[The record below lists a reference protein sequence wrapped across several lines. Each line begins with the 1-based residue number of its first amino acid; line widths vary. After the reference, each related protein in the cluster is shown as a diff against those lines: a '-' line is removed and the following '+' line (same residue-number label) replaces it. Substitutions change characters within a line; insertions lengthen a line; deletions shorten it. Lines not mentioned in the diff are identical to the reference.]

1 MREEAKGIYNAIEQ
15 ANRFKLV
22 LKFLNENEDLENE
35 LGNKGVEWPREECIV
50 EEFFDKLNEKQAQL
64 VIDTFKMIAAQQK

>member
-1 MREEAKGIYNAIEQ
+1 M
-15 ANRFKLV
+15 
-22 LKFLNENEDLENE
+22 KFLNENEDLENE
-35 LGNKGVEWPREECIV
+35 LGNKGIEWPREECIV